1 MNTFDWYYLLLT
13 FPYTLFGPMIPLLAI
28 SYVAKCIPI
37 IYLIMTIMNNRTV
50 KRFDYSRKIAAGL
63 LASVIGDVYIL
74 NMEEVSR
81 SYLIYG
87 IISFA
92 LAHIFYISA
101 FSFRNYRYHHFFIV
115 IIIFSLSYVMTHE
128 RLYGMNFMERIA
140 IPTYSFIILT
150 MACCA
155 FLYKDFISIWNR
167 IPATRMAAIS
177 FVISDSIL
185 GLTEITGMIG
195 PHIIPKYVSH
205 VLILSTYYFAQYCFT
220 RSALFL

>member
-1 MNTFDWYYLLLT
+1 MNVSIDQFIFKHFINIYSNLQTFDWYYLLLT

-92 LAHIFYISA
+92 LVNSKHFY
-101 FSFRNYRYHHFFIV
+101 NH
-115 IIIFSLSYVMTHE
+115 
-128 RLYGMNFMERIA
+128 
-140 IPTYSFIILT
+140 
-150 MACCA
+150 
-155 FLYKDFISIWNR
+155 D
-167 IPATRMAAIS
+167 
-177 FVISDSIL
+177 
-185 GLTEITGMIG
+185 
-195 PHIIPKYVSH
+195 
-205 VLILSTYYFAQYCFT
+205 QYN
-220 RSALFL
+220 